1 MIERINPVLRNKAM
15 EYLSVFQF
23 IFKTLYPNSKEKD
36 LYEIIET
43 INTAYVNRK
52 DSLKEIDKKR
62 ELIKDWHLDQK
73 WVATMLY
80 VDLYA
85 GNI

>member
-15 EYLSVFQF
+15 EYWSDFQF

-36 LYEIIET
+36 LYDIIET

-62 ELIKDWHLDQK
+62 ELIKDTVVMQLKISEKSIQNLEI
-73 WVATMLY
+73 MM
-80 VDLYA
+80 
-85 GNI
+85 I